1 MAGAFDGTMKQLLD
15 ACAVDWVAWLAP
27 LVGLP
32 ANVSAEPLDVELST
46 VQPVADKVF
55 QLGAPASGLLHLEPQ
70 SAHDLTFP
78 DRLLLYNVLLEH
90 RYGGPVHTVAL
101 LLRRA
106 AQAPALT
113 GALARTDATGAEY
126 LRFRYTVVRVWELKA
141 DELLAGGLGATPL
154 ALLTDDAEPRL
165 QEVAKRFAARVTA
178 EANTT
183 DANLLLSCAFI
194 LSGMRYDKAV
204 GQALFAGVQKMRE
217 STTYMAI
224 LEEGHAEGL
233 AEGLTTGRAE
243 GRAEG
248 EQRSL
253 LALIR
258 ARFGAVPPAVEAKV
272 RATTDTA
279 ILEAAVARALA
290 VATPE
295 LVLP

>member
-15 ACAVDWVAWLAP
+15 ACPADWVAWLAP

-32 ANVSAEPLDVELST
+32 ADVPAEPLDVELST

-55 QLGAPASGLLHLEPQ
+55 QLGAPASGLLHIEPQ
-70 SAHDLTFP
+70 ANWDGDFAG
-78 DRLLLYNVLLEH
+78 RLLLYNVLLEH

-106 AQAPALT
+106 ASAPDLT
-113 GALARTDATGAEY
+113 GALTRTDATGAEY
-126 LRFRYTVVRVWELKA
+126 LRFRYTVVRVWEQSA
-141 DELLAGGLGATPL
+141 DALLAGGLGAAPL

-165 QEVAKRFAARVTA
+165 QQVVARFAERVTA
-178 EANTT
+178 EATT
-183 DANLLLSCAFI
+183 ADANLLLSCAFI
-194 LSGMRYDKAV
+194 LSGMRYDRAV

-224 LEEGHAEGL
+224 LEEGIA
-233 AEGLTTGRAE
+233 TGRAE
-243 GRAEG
+243 GLATGIATG
-248 EQRSL
+248 EQNAL

-272 RATTDTA
+272 RATTDPA
-279 ILEAAVARALA
+279 ALEAAVGRAVQ
-290 VATPE
+290 VAAPE

>member
-15 ACAVDWVAWLAP
+15 ACAADWVAWLAP

-32 ANVSAEPLDVELST
+32 ANVPAEPLDVELST

-106 AQAPALT
+106 AQSPALT
-113 GALARTDATGAEY
+113 GALARADATGAEY

-178 EANTT
+178 EANTA

-194 LSGMRYDKAV
+194 LSGMRYDKSV

-233 AEGLTTGRAE
+233 AAGRAA
-243 GRAEG
+243 GIADG
-248 EQRSL
+248 EQRAL